1 MAELQTQP
9 QTEHRLRRMLAPESV
24 ALVGASTVPNV
35 AGNDMVLEL
44 EVSRYPGRVYPV
56 NPKYDE
62 VEGRECFDSLDI
74 LPEVPDLA
82 VLSVGNTRLEELVE
96 QAIDLGVGGL
106 VIPGSALLPDDTASN
121 SLRSRIR
128 TMAMAANL
136 PIVGGNCM
144 GFYNVE
150 KWFRAFPFN
159 RPYELKEGGVTLI
172 AQSGSVLTALL
183 WNDQKLRFNLAVSPG
198 QELVTTTA
206 DYMDYALEQESTRV
220 IALFIESVR
229 APERFIAALK
239 KAADR
244 DVPVVALKA
253 GRTPE
258 AAKLALSHSGAIAG
272 DDAAYQTLFER
283 YGVLPVKSLDELA
296 ASALLLSD
304 RRRPAAGGLAAI
316 LDSGGERELLIDLA
330 DDIGVPFA
338 QIDDKTTAVLASQL
352 DHGLEPINPLD
363 AWGTGNDYQLIF
375 EHCWQA
381 LMDDDDTAIG
391 VFVADLT
398 SGFYL
403 HESFA
408 RICRR
413 VHRRTGKPIAMMT
426 NHIGTDSQDL
436 ARRMTDLGIPVLDGT
451 VAGLLAVR
459 NVLTYRDF
467 VLRPSIAAPWKPEP
481 AVTERWRA
489 RLSEPRPL
497 TESEGLDLLADYGV
511 PVMAHAIAH
520 DVDAAVAAADELGY
534 PVVLKTAVDGILH
547 KSDVGGVVLNL
558 VDADGVREAY
568 ADLSDRLGAAV
579 LVAPMIIPDVEMALG
594 VVSDPQFGSMVL
606 VAGGGVF
613 IEVLGDRQLGLVPID
628 APIAR
633 RMINKLAIT
642 PILDGVRGRPAADKE
657 AVAMALVALSHLA
670 DDVGDLIAELDVNPL
685 AVGTDGCVA
694 LDALVIPHAAIEAAT
709 SALEATLAEAEAEAE
724 ANPAESN
731 ARPDALAASANPQ
744 ESNVNTFNAL
754 VVREAEEGNPKSAAA
769 SIEELTDADLPVYD
783 GIESVV
789 VDIDYSSLN
798 YKDGMA
804 LTGKGRIIRSFPMV
818 PGIDFAGTVV
828 SSESDRFAAG
838 DGVILTGWAVG
849 ERYWGGYSQRQR
861 VQADWLVKR
870 PESMTSEQAMGIGTA
885 GLTAMLC
892 VLGLE
897 AGSVRPDHG
906 PIVVTGAAGGVGS
919 VAIALLS
926 KLGYAV
932 TAVTG
937 RPEEHDY
944 LRSLGASAFLSRDE
958 MSEVPKPLEAET
970 WAGAVDVVGSNMLA
984 KIIAQTKYQGTVTAC
999 GLAGG
1004 IDLPSTVMPFILRG
1018 VRLQGIDSVMAPL
1031 ADRSAAWARLAT
1043 DLSSDLL
1050 AAMTEVV
1057 PMSSLPEQGE
1067 AIMSGKT
1074 RGRVVVDPNA

>member
-1 MAELQTQP
+1 
-9 QTEHRLRRMLAPESV
+9 MLAPESV

-44 EVSRYPGRVYPV
+44 QVSRYAGRVYPI
-56 NPKYDE
+56 NPRYDE
-62 VEGRECFDSLDI
+62 VEGWECFASLSD
-74 LPEVPDLA
+74 LPEAPDLA
-82 VLSVGNTRLEELVE
+82 VLGIGNAHLEELVVE
-96 QAIDLGVGGL
+96 AIDVGVGGL
-106 VIPGSALLPDDTASN
+106 VIPGSAQLPSDNEHN

-128 TMAMAANL
+128 TLAINASM

-159 RPYELKEGGVTLI
+159 RPYELHEGGVTLI

-183 WNDQKLRFNLAVSPG
+183 WNDQKLRFNLAISPG

-220 IALFIESVR
+220 IALFLESVR
-229 APERFIAALK
+229 NPDRFIAALQ

-244 DVPVVALKA
+244 DVPVVALKT
-253 GRTPE
+253 GRSPE

-272 DDAAYQTLFER
+272 DDAAYQVLFER

-304 RRRPAAGGLAAI
+304 RRRPSTGGLAAI

-330 DDIGVPFA
+330 DDIGVPLA
-338 QIDDKTTAVLASQL
+338 QISADTTAVLESQL

-363 AWGTGNDYQLIF
+363 AWGTGNEYQSVF

-381 LMDDDDTAIG
+381 LMDDNDTAIG

-413 VHRRTGKPIAMMT
+413 VHRRTRKPIAMMT

-459 NVLTYRDF
+459 NVLAYRDF
-467 VLRPSIAAPWKPEP
+467 TWRPRIAPPWKPEP
-481 AVTERWRA
+481 SVTERWRA
-489 RLSEPRPL
+489 RLSEPRAL
-497 TESEGLDLLADYGV
+497 TEGEGLDLLSDYGV
-511 PVMAHAIAH
+511 PVMEHAVVADI
-520 DVDAAVAAADELGY
+520 DGAVAAADEIGY
-534 PVVLKTAVDGILH
+534 PVVLKTAAEGILH

-558 VDADGVREAY
+558 VDADAVREAY
-568 ADLSDRLGAAV
+568 GDLSKRLGSEA
-579 LVAPMIIPDVEMALG
+579 LVAPMTIPDVEMALG

-633 RMINKLAIT
+633 RMVGKLAIA
-642 PILDGVRGRPAADKE
+642 PILDGIRGRPAVDKE
-657 AVAMALVALSHLA
+657 AVASALVALSHLA
-670 DDVGDLIAELDVNPL
+670 ADVGDLIAELDVNPL
-685 AVGTDGCVA
+685 SVTTDGCLA
-694 LDALVIPHAAIEAAT
+694 LDALVIPHAVIDAA
-709 SALEATLAEAEAEAE
+709 S
-724 ANPAESN
+724 PHPQSIS
-731 ARPDALAASANPQ
+731 PDAVPASAKSQ
-744 ESNVNTFNAL
+744 ESPMNTFNAL
-754 VVREAEEGNPKSAAA
+754 VIREAEEGNPKSASA
-769 SIEELTDADLPVYD
+769 SIEQLSNSDLPVYD
-783 GIESVV
+783 GAESVV

-804 LTGKGRIIRSFPMV
+804 LTGKGRIVRSFPMV
-818 PGIDFAGTVV
+818 PGIDLSGTVV
-828 SSESDRFAAG
+828 SSESDRFAEG
-838 DGVILTGWAVG
+838 DGVILTGWSVG

-861 VQADWLVKR
+861 VRADWLVKR
-870 PESMTSEQAMGIGTA
+870 PDSMTSEQAMGIGTA
-885 GLTAMLC
+885 GLTSMLC

-897 AGSVRPDHG
+897 AGGVRPDQG

-926 KLGYAV
+926 KLGYEV

-944 LRSLGASAFLSRDE
+944 LRSLGATAFLSREE
-958 MSEVPKPLEAET
+958 MSEAPKPLEAET
-970 WAGAVDVVGSNMLA
+970 WAGAVDAVGSTMLA
-984 KIIAQTKYQGTVTAC
+984 KVIAQTKYSGTVTAC

-1004 IDLPSTVMPFILRG
+1004 VDLPSTVMPFILRG
-1018 VRLQGIDSVMAPL
+1018 VRLQGIDSVMATL
-1031 ADRSAAWARLAT
+1031 ASRDAAWARLAT
-1043 DLSSDLL
+1043 DLSADLL

-1057 PMSSLPEQGE
+1057 PMSSLPEKGE
-1067 AIMSGKT
+1067 AIMAGQT
-1074 RGRVVVDPNA
+1074 RGRIVVDPNA

>member
-1 MAELQTQP
+1 
-9 QTEHRLRRMLAPESV
+9 
-24 ALVGASTVPNV
+24 
-35 AGNDMVLEL
+35 
-44 EVSRYPGRVYPV
+44 
-56 NPKYDE
+56 
-62 VEGRECFDSLDI
+62 
-74 LPEVPDLA
+74 
-82 VLSVGNTRLEELVE
+82 
-96 QAIDLGVGGL
+96 
-106 VIPGSALLPDDTASN
+106 
-121 SLRSRIR
+121 
-128 TMAMAANL
+128 
-136 PIVGGNCM
+136 
-144 GFYNVE
+144 
-150 KWFRAFPFN
+150 
-159 RPYELKEGGVTLI
+159 
-172 AQSGSVLTALL
+172 
-183 WNDQKLRFNLAVSPG
+183 
-198 QELVTTTA
+198 
-206 DYMDYALEQESTRV
+206 
-220 IALFIESVR
+220 
-229 APERFIAALK
+229 
-239 KAADR
+239 
-244 DVPVVALKA
+244 
-253 GRTPE
+253 
-258 AAKLALSHSGAIAG
+258 
-272 DDAAYQTLFER
+272 
-283 YGVLPVKSLDELA
+283 
-296 ASALLLSD
+296 
-304 RRRPAAGGLAAI
+304 
-316 LDSGGERELLIDLA
+316 
-330 DDIGVPFA
+330 
-338 QIDDKTTAVLASQL
+338 
-352 DHGLEPINPLD
+352 
-363 AWGTGNDYQLIF
+363 
-375 EHCWQA
+375 
-381 LMDDDDTAIG
+381 
-391 VFVADLT
+391 
-398 SGFYL
+398 
-403 HESFA
+403 
-408 RICRR
+408 
-413 VHRRTGKPIAMMT
+413 
-426 NHIGTDSQDL
+426 
-436 ARRMTDLGIPVLDGT
+436 
-451 VAGLLAVR
+451 
-459 NVLTYRDF
+459 
-467 VLRPSIAAPWKPEP
+467 
-481 AVTERWRA
+481 
-489 RLSEPRPL
+489 
-497 TESEGLDLLADYGV
+497 
-511 PVMAHAIAH
+511 
-520 DVDAAVAAADELGY
+520 
-534 PVVLKTAVDGILH
+534 
-547 KSDVGGVVLNL
+547 
-558 VDADGVREAY
+558 
-568 ADLSDRLGAAV
+568 
-579 LVAPMIIPDVEMALG
+579 MALG

-633 RMINKLAIT
+633 RMIDKLAIT

-657 AVAMALVALSHLA
+657 AVATALVALSHLA

-685 AVGTDGCVA
+685 AVSTDGCVA

-709 SALEATLAEAEAEAE
+709 RALEATLAEAEAEAE
-724 ANPAESN
+724 ADLSQSN
-731 ARPDALAASANPQ
+731 ARPDALAASVNPQ

-892 VLGLE
+892 VLALE
-897 AGSVRPDHG
+897 AGGVRPDHG

-958 MSEVPKPLEAET
+958 MSEAPKPLEAET

-1018 VRLQGIDSVMAPL
+1018 VRLQGIDSVMAPI
-1031 ADRSAAWARLAT
+1031 ADRAVAWGRLAT